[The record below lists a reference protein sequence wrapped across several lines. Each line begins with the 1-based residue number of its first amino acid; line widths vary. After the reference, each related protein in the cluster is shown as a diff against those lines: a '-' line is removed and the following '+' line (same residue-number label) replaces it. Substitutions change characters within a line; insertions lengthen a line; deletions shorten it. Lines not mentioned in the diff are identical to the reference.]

1 MIESWL
7 RKKIESNYDS
17 GLEDRLEL
25 INRQNA
31 LMEEI
36 RVYKDENENLSHD
49 LEDKERVL
57 KESKETI
64 SLLSLR
70 INYMIT
76 QKFLIMME
84 KVW

>member
-1 MIESWL
+1 ML
-7 RKKIESNYDS
+7 RKKIEKNYDS
-17 GLEDRLEL
+17 GLEERLDL

-31 LMEEI
+31 LMDEI
-36 RVYKDENENLSHD
+36 RTYKDENENLSHD

-70 INYMIT
+70 INYMIA